1 MSVVTKK
8 AIGIT
13 MANKLDSLE
22 EIKKKNK
29 KTKHAIRNMPFTET
43 ESERNRKSE

>member
-13 MANKLDSLE
+13 TANKLDSLE
-22 EIKKKNK
+22 EIKKKK
-29 KTKHAIRNMPFTET
+29 IKHAIRNMPFTET

>member
-13 MANKLDSLE
+13 IANKLDSLE
-22 EIKKKNK
+22 EIKKKI
-29 KTKHAIRNMPFTET
+29 KHAIRNMPFTET